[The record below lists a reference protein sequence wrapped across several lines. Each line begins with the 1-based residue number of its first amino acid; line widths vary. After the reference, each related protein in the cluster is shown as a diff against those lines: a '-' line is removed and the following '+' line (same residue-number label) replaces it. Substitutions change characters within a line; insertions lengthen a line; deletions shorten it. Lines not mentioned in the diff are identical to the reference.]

1 VDSLTSVV
9 SVGGDDGEPLAAA
22 LVGDASVRSFMSA
35 IRSELG
41 AAAGGD
47 GIRILA
53 DLGVTTQRD
62 GKLAVD
68 STKLNKALDNNLEQV
83 SSFFTGEKGL
93 MARLEAKTKPYTQS
107 GGILENRTKALQ
119 NTLSSVDS
127 QRETL
132 ASRLSKLESRLFAQF
147 NAMDAL
153 VSQMSSTS
161 SFLTAQLD
169 SLPGV
174 VRKDKK

>member
-1 VDSLTSVV
+1 
-9 SVGGDDGEPLAAA
+9 
-22 LVGDASVRSFMSA
+22 SFMSD

-68 STKLNKALDNNLEQV
+68 SIKLNKALDSNLEQV

-132 ASRLSKLESRLFAQF
+132 ASRLSTHESRLFAQF
-147 NAMDAL
+147 NSFDAR
-153 VSQMSSTS
+153 VSQMCNTSTYLS
-161 SFLTAQLD
+161 ALLD
-169 SLPGV
+169 SLPGL
-174 VRKDKK
+174 

>member
-1 VDSLTSVV
+1 
-9 SVGGDDGEPLAAA
+9 
-22 LVGDASVRSFMSA
+22 
-35 IRSELG
+35 
-41 AAAGGD
+41 
-47 GIRILA
+47 
-53 DLGVTTQRD
+53 
-62 GKLAVD
+62 
-68 STKLNKALDNNLEQV
+68 
-83 SSFFTGEKGL
+83 

-161 SFLTAQLD
+161 RSEETRLNSSHVRISYAVFCLKKKNTRCLY
-169 SLPGV
+169 LPPTPM
-174 VRKDKK
+174 